1 MFDFSRS
8 LKAKVIGISTLVGII
23 IAFLVGL
30 TMYLTTVKPVPA
42 QVEKRIFKEMTAYI
56 DAQVDLKVKG
66 GIIGATMITLQN
78 SIIQS
83 LAVEDRDA
91 LKPFFAN
98 IKAGFAR
105 KTGFKNIA
113 TQLITYD
120 GRSLIRSWDLENY
133 GQNVSNNPLIQKVM
147 KEKKAYGALGV
158 GARGIGVIA
167 VSPIFEDDSVLG
179 YTTLVQ
185 GMASVAKDFRANEG
199 GEWVLLVDKRYID
212 QKYGNMPIIEKNE
225 TITDNYLLASN
236 RWFDADAVSLVKASY
251 QPTDGMARHLYTTQG
266 KVVIDIPA
274 IDESG
279 DVMGRHLFILP
290 ETEYTGPINTAMN
303 NAWMSLAGV
312 ILGVLVLTIALI
324 ITVTRMVIN
333 PLKRVQKVTGQII
346 ESGDFALRAPVN
358 SQDEVGR
365 TGDAINQLL
374 EQVSQ
379 ALTQANQTVGAI
391 AKGDFSKRLNGDYKG
406 DLETL
411 QTGINESVDII
422 DQVMNELSGV
432 MQAMRDGRFDVSL
445 SNQGEGEYRKMMDN
459 AQQAMSETNSIIT
472 EINAVMEHM
481 RQGEFQH
488 RVQVSASG
496 DLDSL
501 KQRINES
508 LSTLDEAVSDIT
520 RVVVAQSEGDLTQTI
535 DAEYQGDL
543 MRLKNAVNQSLQK
556 LSDIVSQS
564 IITSQVVNTASEE
577 VAKGALDLSSRVQEQ
592 AAAIEQTS
600 ATMDEMNSAVQNN
613 TDNSQQAASV
623 AQKVQTE
630 SEQASKVMQQTIT
643 AMNTIQESSHKISE
657 IVTLIDS
664 IAFQTNLLALNA
676 AVEAARAGDHGRGFA
691 VVAGEVRALAQK
703 SADAAK
709 EINSLITES
718 VQRIDEGTHLAGESG
733 EVIGNITQ
741 MINEMSLMINQ
752 IAQASTE
759 QAQGV
764 EQVHKAIGE
773 IDATTQQNAALVE
786 ETSAAAESMSE
797 QATDL
802 SHNMAFFKTNTAG
815 QPKVNKPA
823 ALSAPKPTLEAPKSA
838 APKTEAPA
846 KPAQAEKPADKPTE
860 TAKSITPPP
869 PPSADEWE
877 DF

>member
-1 MFDFSRS
+1 MFNFSRS
-8 LKAKVIGISTLVGII
+8 LKAKVIGISALVGVI

-30 TMYLTTVKPVPA
+30 TMYITTVKPVPEK
-42 QVEKRIFKEMTAYI
+42 VESRIFKEMTTYI
-56 DAQVDLKVKG
+56 DAQIELKVKG

-78 SIIQS
+78 NVIQS

-98 IKAGFAR
+98 IKSGFAR

-133 GQNVSNNPLIQKVM
+133 GQNVSNNPLVKKVM
-147 KEKKAYGALGV
+147 KDHKAYGALGI
-158 GARGIGVIA
+158 GALGIGVIA

-185 GMASVAKDFRANEG
+185 GLASIAKDFRANQG

-212 QKYGNMPIIEKNE
+212 EKYGNMPVIEKND
-225 TITDNYLLASN
+225 TITDHYLLASN
-236 RWFDADAVSLVKASY
+236 RWFDADTVALVKDSF
-251 QPTDGMARHLYTTQG
+251 QPTEGKARRLYTTQD

-274 IDESG
+274 LDESG
-279 DVMGRHLFILP
+279 NVMGRHLFVLP
-290 ETEYTGPINTAMN
+290 KTEYTGPINTAMN
-303 NAWMSLAGV
+303 TAWMSLAGV
-312 ILGVLVLTIALI
+312 ILGVLALTIALI

-346 ESGDFALRAPVN
+346 ESGDFALRAPVD

-432 MQAMRDGRFDVSL
+432 MQAMRDGRFDVSI

-488 RVQVSASG
+488 RVQVNASG

-709 EINSLITES
+709 DINNLITES

-733 EVIGNITQ
+733 DVINNITQ

-802 SHNMAFFKTNTAG
+802 SHNMAFFKTNDSG
-815 QPKVNKPA
+815 HPKAPA
-823 ALSAPKPTLEAPKSA
+823 ALSAPKPTPEAAKTAGDTKPVQAEKSV
-838 APKTEAPA
+838 
-846 KPAQAEKPADKPTE
+846 EKPADKPTE